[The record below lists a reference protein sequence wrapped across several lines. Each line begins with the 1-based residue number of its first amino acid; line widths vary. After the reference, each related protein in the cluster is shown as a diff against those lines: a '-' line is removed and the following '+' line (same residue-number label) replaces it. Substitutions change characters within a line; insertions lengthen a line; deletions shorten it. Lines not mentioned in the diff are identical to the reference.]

1 MTRRRDDER
10 TVAHAHRLMR
20 RADREVT
27 DPEHVA
33 RIIAKCSI
41 ARIAYMDA
49 EGLTI
54 VPMNFAYRFVPNG
67 ESDPILTL
75 YFHGS
80 HLGRKI
86 DAIKASGNQ
95 LEVAFEMEAECGII
109 EGRTPC
115 NWGEAFSSVIG
126 NGTAS
131 IVEDMEERRDA
142 LTLLMKQQA
151 GMDHVEFSDQQVRSV
166 TVWKVR
172 ANHLTAK
179 SRPAPPA
186 TRNSPRNGVMAE

>member
-10 TVAHAHRLMR
+10 TVANTHRLMR

-41 ARIAYMDA
+41 VRIAYMDA

-54 VPMNFAYRFVPNG
+54 VPMNFAYRFVPDVDASPN
-67 ESDPILTL
+67 LTL

-86 DAIKASGNQ
+86 DAIKASGNR
-95 LEVAFEMEAECGII
+95 LEVAFEMEADCEII

-115 NWGEAFSSVIG
+115 NWGDAFSSVIG

-131 IVEDMEERRDA
+131 IVEDMKERHDA
-142 LTLLMKQQA
+142 LALLMSQQA
-151 GMDHVEFSDQQVRSV
+151 GIEHVEFTDQQVRSV

-172 ANHLTAK
+172 ADHLTAK
-179 SRPAPPA
+179 SRPAHRKA
-186 TRNSPRNGVMAE
+186 